1 MKSLFSIYLKV
12 LAIALYAQYIASQ
25 LYDPL
30 GEGMAVTI
38 YRILDPLLV
47 LGLIIVLYYA
57 FQRKRA
63 LDSGPDDGVTRE
75 YLEANGVLYFGI
87 AIFVALLWSW
97 IGFQFSNP
105 ENTAGW
111 LWAVIDLTL
120 PLLFFASSVQL
131 LKSEK

>member
-12 LAIALYAQYIASQ
+12 LAIALYAQYIVSQ

-87 AIFVALLWSW
+87 AIFMALLWSW

-105 ENTAGW
+105 ENSYGW
-111 LWAVIDLTL
+111 LWAVIDITL
-120 PLLFFASSVQL
+120 PLLFFASSAQL
-131 LKSEK
+131 VKSEK